1 MKKVKQPHGGA
12 VNQIEKGE
20 TGNPNG
26 RPKKTIRIVND
37 ELLAAGYKPSKP
49 LEISDC
55 YLTLINL
62 PIKEL
67 EAKVKEVNQPALV
80 RIVGK
85 AILSGKGFD
94 VLEKMLD
101 RSIGKAVQQ
110 IDMTHEITT
119 KDIIAKAFPN
129 AEDIPDEPKPAAS
142 DQE

>member
-1 MKKVKQPHGGA
+1 MIKVKQPHGGVI
-12 VNQIEKGE
+12 VNAEKGE
-20 TGNPNG
+20 TANPNG

-37 ELLAAGYKPSKP
+37 ELRAAGYEPSKP
-49 LEISDC
+49 IDISDC

-62 PIKEL
+62 PIEEL
-67 EAKVKEVNQPALV
+67 KAKVEENNQPALV

-110 IDMTHEITT
+110 IDLSGAVNT
-119 KDIIAKAFPN
+119 KQIIAKAFP
-129 AEDIPDEPKPAAS
+129 EPTEQTDEVQPESDTPD
-142 DQE
+142 